1 METNL
6 PDIPVFHSPWWCLND
21 HIHTISRSLF
31 GDREPPACEQIEIA
45 TPDRDFLELDCIFR
59 EDSKAVVALFHGLEG
74 STRRYYII
82 ETMKA
87 LRNAGFSVVAV
98 NFRGCGSRLNRTRR
112 FYHSGET
119 EDYFTIFRWISEKMP
134 GRKIGAVGFSLGAN
148 ALLKSLGEKEEEHP
162 VDAAVAI
169 SAPYDLKLG
178 ADSLSR
184 GFNRVYEYLFLR
196 TLRKKVYRKREVFPD
211 LPEAEGT
218 TLYEF
223 DNKVTAPVHGFK
235 DADDYYESC
244 SSKNF
249 MADIRKPVLLIHS
262 KSDPLCPIEAM
273 PRQEI
278 SENPSLDYIITGEG
292 GHVGFWS
299 NPPGWLNRVVCGYLT
314 KKLKPPDKKN
324 GAGSR
329 ANRQIRR

>member
-21 HIHTISRSLF
+21 HIHTITRSLF
-31 GDREPPACEQIEIA
+31 GDREPPSCEQIEIA
-45 TPDRDFLELDCIFR
+45 TPDRDFLELDCIFQ
-59 EDSKAVVALFHGLEG
+59 EDSEAVVALFHGLEG

-98 NFRGCGSRLNRTRR
+98 NFRGCGSRLNSTRR

-119 EDYFTIFRWISEKMP
+119 EDYFTIFRWITKNMP

-169 SAPYDLKLG
+169 SAPYDLKMG

-196 TLRKKVYRKREVFPD
+196 TLREKVYRKRVDFPD

-273 PRQEI
+273 PRQKI

-299 NPPGWLNRVVCGYLT
+299 KPSGWLSRVVCGYLT
-314 KKLKPPDKKN
+314 KKL
-324 GAGSR
+324 
-329 ANRQIRR
+329 